1 MAKPPHKKFH
11 PERNIYAPLVG
22 MNYRVGIQ
30 LQGELAAH
38 VPLAIRLEREP
49 ENRFDPNAL
58 KVVLQEIRPD
68 MHIGYIARDVAARL
82 AKLVDDG
89 RIGIEAA
96 AVTEIDEKNG
106 SGTVIISYRKN
117 ISSTP

>member
-1 MAKPPHKKFH
+1 MAKPHKKFH
-11 PERNIYAPLVG
+11 PERDIFAPLVG

-30 LQGELAAH
+30 LQSELAEH
-38 VPLAIRLEREP
+38 TPLAIRLEREP
-49 ENRFDPNAL
+49 GNTHDPNAV
-58 KVVLQEIRPD
+58 KVILTEIRPD

-82 AKLVDDG
+82 APLVDSG

-96 AVTEIDEKNG
+96 AVTEIDGENG